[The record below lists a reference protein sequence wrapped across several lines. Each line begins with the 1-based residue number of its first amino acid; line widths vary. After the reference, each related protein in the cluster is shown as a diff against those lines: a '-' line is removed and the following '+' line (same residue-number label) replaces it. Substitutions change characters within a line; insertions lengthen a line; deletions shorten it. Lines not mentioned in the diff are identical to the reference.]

1 VLLEKSSPLKVLLLR
16 LSIWSMVV
24 RSGAGREVPAWMRSV
39 AMAQYLLS
47 VHTGTDGDAAGV
59 ADGGVESGQPSASDQ
74 YQQVLAL
81 EEDMKAAGAWLFSG
95 RLTDADVAT
104 VVRVSATGDA
114 MTTDGPFVESKEHLA
129 GFYIVE
135 ADDLDAA
142 LGWATRTAA
151 IIGKPIEVRPFFD
164 TKS

>member
-1 VLLEKSSPLKVLLLR
+1 
-16 LSIWSMVV
+16 
-24 RSGAGREVPAWMRSV
+24 
-39 AMAQYLLS
+39 MAQYLLS
-47 VHTGTDGDAAGV
+47 VHTGAAG
-59 ADGGVESGQPSASDQ
+59 SGTAEEGDTRQAADQ
-74 YQQVLAL
+74 YQQILAL

-104 VVRVSATGDA
+104 VVRVSAAGAA

-142 LGWATRTAA
+142 LGWATRTAE
-151 IIGKPIEVRPFFD
+151 IIGMPIEVRPFFD
-164 TKS
+164 IKS